1 MQIRLQVSEWLLKS
15 PKTNNATLRP
25 EELPALMRSLIMSN
39 LSVPTR
45 CLIEWQL
52 LTLVRPSEASG
63 TRWSEID
70 LDAKLWVIPAERMKA
85 KREHIVPLSPQAL
98 DIWK

>member
-1 MQIRLQVSEWLLKS
+1 
-15 PKTNNATLRP
+15 
-25 EELPALMRSLIMSN
+25 MRSLVMSN

-63 TRWSEID
+63 TR
-70 LDAKLWVIPAERMKA
+70 
-85 KREHIVPLSPQAL
+85 
-98 DIWK
+98 